1 MKTKEDKRLI
11 HFYKQV
17 ALMIIKSKDKRVSL
31 ISLEAKFQKHA
42 EMVFSWMQWNDAKV
56 WFHRGIYA
64 CGIAYTLR
72 PEYAN
77 LSAGEMIAK
86 MNEYYGLYQ
95 D

>member
-1 MKTKEDKRLI
+1 MKTKEDKQLI

-17 ALMIIKSKDKRVSL
+17 ALMIIKSSNKRVSL
-31 ISLEAKFQKHA
+31 VELEAKFPKRA
-42 EMVFSWMQWNDAKV
+42 GIVLSWMQWEDAKE
-56 WFHRGIYA
+56 WFNRGIYD
-64 CGIAYTLR
+64 CGLAYTLR

-86 MNEYYGLYQ
+86 MNEHYGLYQ